1 MPELLSLDTP
11 DWTLVVWCKDI
22 SQSQRQFAR
31 TLNAR
36 QKNLPAT
43 CLRFNPAL
51 HITDFDSVE
60 SEFQIL
66 ETPVFFENKLYEFD
80 FQFRRCSGEPIL
92 KHRLQAV
99 EDAFHYSRQSLRG
112 SINFGNDVGWFK
124 LELLYHNGEKS
135 HRQALSFEVFPTK
148 MDMATDIAAIQ
159 QVIDQH
165 YPLLRFSFAQKTD
178 QELARSRKPHERFPL
193 LWIAQFESLR
203 LELEKGIKQILQTP
217 HSRLLPRERKYRA
230 DQLKGH
236 LSVRLENAVVTAFAH
251 QEMHKKYQLNT
262 KALSVDTP
270 ENRFIK
276 MVLTRCTRQIALFVS
291 QARKDNS
298 PPENARLSASF
309 FEQLDAWKKPLERY
323 LKRPLFREVGEF
335 DGANSES
342 LVLHHKEGYARVY
355 RVWQQ
360 LKLYLDVFG
369 QHAGISI
376 KSIAE
381 LYEVWCVLELRRI
394 LLDDLGFTESS
405 SDKAPL
411 YKKGM
416 EKQLH
421 EGFKAAFR
429 LQRGKVKIRLA
440 HEPVFKRTDE
450 PKAGNIYSWIT
461 RQKPD
466 ILLEVELE
474 NGDKIRWIFDAKYR
488 ISPDDN
494 ATDYAPDDAINQMHR
509 YRDALIHIHKADD
522 GWQEKSRPVF
532 GAFVLYPG
540 WFDEEPSQNPYQAA
554 IEAVGIGAFPLLPDA
569 KNQWLRDFLIEQLG
583 NSSQPYPTATPD
595 YYFVQEAARI
605 SQTGMALSKYQDL
618 TLTMSLG
625 PGRTKAYLDN
635 FRQGKA
641 QWYHIPL
648 QSTLSHI
655 KQRAA
660 IREIKYCAFVVYY
673 PADKQRRIDFI
684 YEVRSVRLV
693 KRKEISDEQAGRA
706 AKLESLEKDYWLFEL
721 GNARPLV
728 SSIDVSGARDFKL
741 RLVRVEQ
748 LMKAGNWK
756 DLANHYSFLQ
766 NT

>member
-1 MPELLSLDTP
+1 
-11 DWTLVVWCKDI
+11 
-22 SQSQRQFAR
+22 
-31 TLNAR
+31 
-36 QKNLPAT
+36 
-43 CLRFNPAL
+43 
-51 HITDFDSVE
+51 
-60 SEFQIL
+60 
-66 ETPVFFENKLYEFD
+66 
-80 FQFRRCSGEPIL
+80 
-92 KHRLQAV
+92 
-99 EDAFHYSRQSLRG
+99 
-112 SINFGNDVGWFK
+112 
-124 LELLYHNGEKS
+124 
-135 HRQALSFEVFPTK
+135 
-148 MDMATDIAAIQ
+148 
-159 QVIDQH
+159 
-165 YPLLRFSFAQKTD
+165 
-178 QELARSRKPHERFPL
+178 
-193 LWIAQFESLR
+193 
-203 LELEKGIKQILQTP
+203 
-217 HSRLLPRERKYRA
+217 
-230 DQLKGH
+230 
-236 LSVRLENAVVTAFAH
+236 
-251 QEMHKKYQLNT
+251 
-262 KALSVDTP
+262 
-270 ENRFIK
+270 
-276 MVLTRCTRQIALFVS
+276 
-291 QARKDNS
+291 
-298 PPENARLSASF
+298 
-309 FEQLDAWKKPLERY
+309 
-323 LKRPLFREVGEF
+323 
-335 DGANSES
+335 
-342 LVLHHKEGYARVY
+342 
-355 RVWQQ
+355 
-360 LKLYLDVFG
+360 
-369 QHAGISI
+369 
-376 KSIAE
+376 
-381 LYEVWCVLELRRI
+381 
-394 LLDDLGFTESS
+394 
-405 SDKAPL
+405 
-411 YKKGM
+411 M

-461 RQKPD
+461 SQKPD

-625 PGRTKAYLDN
+625 LGRTKAYLDN

-748 LMKAGNWK
+748 LIDASNWQ
-756 DLANHYSFLQ
+756 DLVNCYAFLQ
-766 NT
+766 N